1 LSNLLKSIEV
11 HGFHFVVQWTYCM
24 TKCLENG
31 KNCNDFTSNE
41 RLEYFES
48 FQKLQKKNFYAF
60 DRFITKTSAREM
72 P

>member
-1 LSNLLKSIEV
+1 
-11 HGFHFVVQWTYCM
+11 M

-48 FQKLQKKNFYAF
+48 FQKLQKKTSMHLT
-60 DRFITKTSAREM
+60 DLLQKLVLERCHKREEFITKKNNF
-72 P
+72 